1 MTEGLVMA
9 KAKDKTILV
18 VDDEEDAREYL
29 TIALEDAGFNV
40 VEAVDGVDALEKVR
54 HAAPDF
60 ISLDLVMAGG
70 SGVRFLHELRR
81 NRDWAKIP
89 FVIVT
94 AHATDDQGREDL
106 QSILSGK
113 TFSGPGLYLEKPV
126 KPDQYIRFICEKLNV
141 DFQVPPQEDR
151 SQELREEL
159 ERLLK
164 NADPTAMEEA
174 IRSLKKTREPT

>member
-1 MTEGLVMA
+1 MA
-9 KAKDKTILV
+9 KAEDKTILV

-60 ISLDLVMAGG
+60 ISLDLVMEGG

-113 TFSGPGLYLEKPV
+113 TLSGPGIYLEKPV

-141 DFQVPPQEDR
+141 DFQAPRQQDR

-164 NADPTAMEEA
+164 NADPTTMEEA
-174 IRSLKKTREPT
+174 IRSLKKKREPK